1 MHNNLRYVIF
11 ILSLF
16 AANFSSAQTQNRND
30 IKIDSLTFVQ
40 TRAILNNLPTDKFQK
55 RIYKRDNKELPY
67 RLLLPKDYKSNEKYP
82 LVITLHNST
91 RIGKDN
97 EKQLEPLS
105 RIWIRDEVYERYKCI
120 VLVPQFSERSSNYV
134 ENENGLLISK
144 PSEEVYTLLELVKD
158 LQKEYSSIDP
168 KRIYLIGYSMGA
180 STAQNMLSIEPNRFA
195 GLVSIAAVPD
205 FSNLKA
211 LKNKDIWLIHGQ
223 KDTEN
228 PYSGSK
234 ALFENLMNSKK
245 IIFTTYSELN
255 HDNITIPLL
264 LSETLPKWLF
274 QQYK

>member
-1 MHNNLRYVIF
+1 MNNL
-11 ILSLF
+11 S
-16 AANFSSAQTQNRND
+16 
-30 IKIDSLTFVQ
+30 
-40 TRAILNNLPTDKFQK
+40 TDRFQK
-55 RIYKRDNKELPY
+55 LIYKQNNKELPY
-67 RLLLPKDYKSNEKYP
+67 RLLLPKDYNSNEKYP

-105 RIWIRDEVYERYKCI
+105 RIWIREEIYERYNCF

-134 ENENGLLISK
+134 ENENGVLVSK
-144 PSEEVYTLLELVKD
+144 PSEEVYTLLDLVKN
-158 LQKEYSSIDP
+158 LQKEYSSIDIG
-168 KRIYLIGYSMGA
+168 RTYLVGYSMGA
-180 STAQNMLSIEPNRFA
+180 STAQNMLSIAPKRFA

-211 LKNKDIWLIHGQ
+211 LKNKNIWLIHGE

-234 ALFENLMNSKK
+234 VLYGNLEGSKK
-245 IIFTTYSELN
+245 ITFTSYSELN

-264 LSETLPKWLF
+264 LSEAVPKWLF
-274 QQYK
+274 DQHK